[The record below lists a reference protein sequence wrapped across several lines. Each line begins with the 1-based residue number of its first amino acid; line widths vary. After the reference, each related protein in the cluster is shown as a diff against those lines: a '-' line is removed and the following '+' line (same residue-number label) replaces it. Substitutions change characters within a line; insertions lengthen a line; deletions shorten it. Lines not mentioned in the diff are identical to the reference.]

1 MLMTRDGLHF
11 VDITKVAAA
20 PRPAFT
26 VSNLDIKRSIM
37 VGKEVREAI
46 EFEKDQY
53 IVCCYDD
60 KFIHFAQRKVTGDP
74 LMSSI
79 QNPTGGEYYR
89 NLMKVSGYQA
99 IKKPYVFMRDDVGIS
114 LVNTHLK

>member
-11 VDITKVAAA
+11 VEITKVAVA
-20 PRPAFT
+20 PRPTFT
-26 VSNLDIKRSIM
+26 VSNLDIKRSIL

-79 QNPTGGEYYR
+79 
-89 NLMKVSGYQA
+89 
-99 IKKPYVFMRDDVGIS
+99 
-114 LVNTHLK
+114 